1 MKHLKRKKTNCNLKK
16 VLHKSYITRSELLI
30 NVVMVMMTRWSP
42 VESSTE
48 MSPMWLL
55 EDFENL
61 LEEHHNGKF

>member
-1 MKHLKRKKTNCNLKK
+1 MKHLKRKKKNSNLKN
-16 VLHKSYITRSELLI
+16 ITRSELL
-30 NVVMVMMTRWSP
+30 NNMVMVMMTRWSP

-48 MSPMWLL
+48 TSSMWLL